1 MREGEPVSSGSAK
14 SAKHEKRTAKSEKK
28 SNIRWAVTILLLSF
42 VLSFVFNALSDLVLQ
57 GVGLAIAFCVL
68 AAFVLLGIVFDILG
82 VATTSA
88 SMSPLHAMAA
98 HKVNGAREAIWL
110 LQNTEK
116 VSSFCNDV
124 IGDIAGIISG
134 ATAAVIIAKLPFQ
147 NIWLSLGITAL
158 VAGLTV
164 GGKAF
169 GKSFAI
175 NHSNSIVFCV
185 GRFLYFFKHMFSKKR

>member
-1 MREGEPVSSGSAK
+1 MKEGDPVPKINAK
-14 SAKHEKRTAKSEKK
+14 PPQKGKQSVKNEKK
-28 SNIRWAVTILLLSF
+28 SNFRWAITILFLSF
-42 VLSFVFNALSDLVLQ
+42 VLSFFFNALSDHVLR
-57 GVGLAIAFCVL
+57 GVGLIVAFCVL
-68 AAFVLLGIVFDILG
+68 GAFILLGIIFDILG
-82 VATTSA
+82 VAATSA
-88 SMSPLHAMAA
+88 TPSPFHAMAA
-98 HKVNGAREAIWL
+98 RRVSGAKEAIWL

-147 NIWLSLGITAL
+147 SLWLSLVITAL

-175 NHSNSIVFCV
+175 NHSNAIVFGV
-185 GRFLYFFKHMFSKKR
+185 GKVLFFFKHLFSKKK

>member
-1 MREGEPVSSGSAK
+1 MREGDPVSSGSAK
-14 SAKHEKRTAKSEKK
+14 KQKPVKNEKK
-28 SNIRWAVTILLLSF
+28 SNLRWTVTVLFLSF
-42 VLSFVFNALSDLVLQ
+42 VLSLVFNALSDLLLQ
-57 GVGLAIAFCVL
+57 GVGLIIAFCVL
-68 AAFVLLGIVFDILG
+68 AAFILFGIIFDILG

-88 SMSPLHAMAA
+88 SPSPFHAMAA
-98 HKVNGAREAIWL
+98 HRVKGAKEAIWL

-147 NIWLSLGITAL
+147 NIWLSLVITAL
-158 VAGLTV
+158 VAGFTV

-175 NHSNSIVFCV
+175 NYSNSIVFCV
-185 GRFLYFFKHMFSKKR
+185 GKILYFFKHIFSKKK

>member
-1 MREGEPVSSGSAK
+1 MF
-14 SAKHEKRTAKSEKK
+14 
-28 SNIRWAVTILLLSF
+28 LSF
-42 VLSFVFNALSDLVLQ
+42 ILSFVFNALSDLVLQ
-57 GVGLAIAFCVL
+57 GVGLVIAFFVL
-68 AAFVLLGIVFDILG
+68 AAFVFLGIVFDILG

-88 SMSPLHAMAA
+88 SVSPLHAMAA
-98 HKVNGAREAIWL
+98 HKVKGAKEAIWL

-147 NIWLSLGITAL
+147 NILLSLGITAL
-158 VAGLTV
+158 VAGFTV

-175 NHSNSIVFCV
+175 SHSNSIVFGV
-185 GRFLYFFKHMFSKKR
+185 GKVLYFLKHLFSKKKQ